1 MEKDDPEKEIT
12 HPSTI
17 KQREKYSY
25 NKPPQ
30 QEQHEYESD
39 SSSDDEPSIICGSFK
54 REELPKKYDDNQTST
69 TISGTETFNIHNCSL
84 SGYDS
89 IRKLKEDEDLR
100 APYLDLIGQP
110 RAFKLSNISLSEENS
125 SLGDKSFR
133 DLKLSAQI
141 TANNRI
147 PRPESPSKRR
157 STLKGIAEFQ
167 ENKDKEQIELYSK
180 YLKSILKNHPEV
192 IKNILRRNDSL

>member
-1 MEKDDPEKEIT
+1 MERDKPINDKNDIT

-17 KQREKYSY
+17 QLRERKTQHTY
-25 NKPPQ
+25 KVRPPQ
-30 QEQHEYESD
+30 LDEYSESE

-54 REELPKKYDDNQTST
+54 REELPNKTNGDNKTTT

-89 IRKLKEDEDLR
+89 MKKKEQN

-125 SLGDKSFR
+125 SLGDRSFR

-141 TANNRI
+141 TANNTL
-147 PRPESPSKRR
+147 PRPESPGKRR
-157 STLKGIAEFQ
+157 STLKGITEFQ
-167 ENKDKEQIELYSK
+167 ENREKE
-180 YLKSILKNHPEV
+180 
-192 IKNILRRNDSL
+192 